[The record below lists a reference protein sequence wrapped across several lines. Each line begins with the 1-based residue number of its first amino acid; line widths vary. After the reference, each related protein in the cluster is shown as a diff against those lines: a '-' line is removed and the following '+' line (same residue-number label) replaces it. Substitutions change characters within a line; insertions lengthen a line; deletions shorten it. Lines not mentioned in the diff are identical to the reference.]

1 MGVNILDLFSGI
13 GGFALGL
20 EQAKIKHDWLGYSD
34 INEYSNKIYRRHF
47 DGATKLGDITTIQ
60 TERLPKVDLVTFGF
74 PCQDLSVA
82 NKGRK
87 GLDGDRSSLF
97 FEAIRIIRDKKPKYF
112 IFENVKGTFNSN
124 NGADFKI
131 ILESIA
137 DIGYDGQW
145 QLLNTRWFL
154 PQNRGRIYFIGYPRG
169 QCPPK
174 IFPLGT
180 DQEESDYRQTQGKT
194 TTTVKPGWG
203 NLQNDASYL
212 IEDVKGCSY
221 RTRAYKGKGG
231 AIEERSDGVSNA
243 LNTIPKDYMVKII
256 ARGGEYKKNQD
267 HAACLTG
274 SRNSGIHRN
283 MDLLEYKSEL
293 IRRFTPLECERLQG
307 FPDNWTDCVADTRR
321 YQALGNA
328 VSVPVVKSIG
338 EKLLKYLI

>member
-20 EQAKIKHDWLGYSD
+20 KQAKIKHDWLGYSD
-34 INEYSNKIYRRHF
+34 INEYSNKIYGRHF
-47 DGATKLGDITTIQ
+47 NGAEKLGDITAIQ
-60 TERLPKVDLVTFGF
+60 THNLPRIDLVTFGF

-87 GLDGDRSSLF
+87 GLEGDRSSLF

-124 NGADFKI
+124 NGEDFKI
-131 ILESIA
+131 ILKSIA

-154 PQNRGRIYFIGYPRG
+154 PQNRERIYFIGYPRG
-169 QCPPK
+169 QCPPE

-180 DQEESDYRQTQGKT
+180 DQEESDYRKTQGKT

-212 IEDVKGCSY
+212 IEDVK
-221 RTRAYKGKGG
+221 
-231 AIEERSDGVSNA
+231 
-243 LNTIPKDYMVKII
+243 DYMVKI
-256 ARGGEYKKNQD
+256 
-267 HAACLTG
+267 
-274 SRNSGIHRN
+274 
-283 MDLLEYKSEL
+283 KSD

-307 FPDNWTDCVADTRR
+307 FPDNWTDCAPDTRR

-328 VSVPVVKSIG
+328 VSVPVVKAIG
-338 EKLLKYLI
+338 EKLLKEIQHIN

>member
-20 EQAKIKHDWLGYSD
+20 KQAKIKHDWLGYSD
-34 INEYSNKIYRRHF
+34 INEYSNKIYGRHF
-47 DGATKLGDITTIQ
+47 NGAEKLGDITAIQ
-60 TERLPKVDLVTFGF
+60 THNLPRIDLVTFGF

-87 GLDGDRSSLF
+87 GLEGDRSSLF

-124 NGADFKI
+124 NGEDFKI
-131 ILESIA
+131 ILKSIA

-154 PQNRGRIYFIGYPRG
+154 PQNRERIYFIGYPRG
-169 QCPPK
+169 QCPPE

-180 DQEESDYRQTQGKT
+180 DQEESDYRKTQGKT
-194 TTTVKPGWG
+194 TTPVKQGWG

-212 IEDVKGCSY
+212 IEDVK
-221 RTRAYKGKGG
+221 
-231 AIEERSDGVSNA
+231 
-243 LNTIPKDYMVKII
+243 DYMVKI
-256 ARGGEYKKNQD
+256 
-267 HAACLTG
+267 
-274 SRNSGIHRN
+274 
-283 MDLLEYKSEL
+283 KSD

-307 FPDNWTDCVADTRR
+307 FPDNWTDCAPDTRR

-328 VSVPVVKSIG
+328 VSVPVVKAIG
-338 EKLLKYLI
+338 EKLLKEIQHIN